1 MKEKREK
8 ESWRSGEVKRGEE
21 KQFNVELWTER
32 SRCAQRAAFLVWRSI
47 RETHTR
53 ARTNKL
59 THCWRRIASD
69 CWQVH
74 THITSVTKLH
84 GEATSLRLYQFCS
97 YLLAC
102 ASLSCLLLQRVVMV
116 YCNITYLVWWPGSEV
131 GDDGLRITSFP
142 WTSRSCAAAHTSHQ
156 ERMQKIKPDKKKK
169 HYDGQRF
176 QSWCVNMINRH
187 EVVFMFKCM
196 AILDEN
202 GCHLSF
208 GCSWPSFH
216 SGVLLYIRHYGRGSI
231 TMPWSNRLTTQTKV
245 KQSYLKMETETNCK
259 IMTPNCCYTV
269 IHSGTEAL

>member
-102 ASLSCLLLQRVVMV
+102 ASLSCLLLQTVVMV

-156 ERMQKIKPDKKKK
+156 ERMQKIKPDKK
-169 HYDGQRF
+169 
-176 QSWCVNMINRH
+176 NIM
-187 EVVFMFKCM
+187 
-196 AILDEN
+196 
-202 GCHLSF
+202 
-208 GCSWPSFH
+208 
-216 SGVLLYIRHYGRGSI
+216 
-231 TMPWSNRLTTQTKV
+231 TKV
-245 KQSYLKMETETNCK
+245 SELVCK
-259 IMTPNCCYTV
+259 YDQQTWGRIYVQMHGNFGRKRLPLVVWLFLALIPLRRV
-269 IHSGTEAL
+269 IVH